1 MGASAVIIFREV
13 LEAALIVALVLG
25 ASRGIPQRG
34 RWVLAGVGLGL
45 TGAAGVALVA
55 SSATATLSGDA
66 QALIN
71 AGILLTAV
79 LMLTWHNV
87 WMAAHAKELKTEL
100 TAVGLAVSSGSRPLT
115 ALLMVTALA
124 VMREGSETVLF
135 MWALATGADSGS
147 GLVLGGVLGA
157 GAGVVAGILL
167 YRGLVRIPLR
177 HFFSV
182 TSLLILFLAAGLAAQ
197 AAGFLNQAGWLP
209 SLGNNLWNTSGWLDQ
224 HSLLGQLLHILVGY
238 TARPTGIQ
246 VVFYTLTL
254 GAIALLML
262 VQRVQR
268 QRSQVRASQP
278 HQSTQH
284 TPPSVHPA

>member
-1 MGASAVIIFREV
+1 MGACAVIIFREV

-34 RWVLAGVGLGL
+34 RWVLAGIGLGL
-45 TGAAGVALVA
+45 TGASGVALIA
-55 SSATATLSGDA
+55 SSATRVLSGDA
-66 QALIN
+66 QALLN
-71 AGILLTAV
+71 AAILLTAV

-87 WMAAHAKELKTEL
+87 WMAAHARDMKAEF
-100 TAVGLAVSSGSRPLT
+100 TAVGQAVSSGARPLT

-124 VMREGSETVLF
+124 VMREGSEAVLF
-135 MWALATGADSGS
+135 LWALATGENSG
-147 GLVLGGVLGA
+147 GALVLGGVLGA
-157 GAGVVAGILL
+157 GAGVVAGTLL

-182 TSLLILFLAAGLAAQ
+182 TSLLILFLAAGLSAQ

-209 SLGNNLWNTSGWLDQ
+209 ALGNNLWNTSGWLDQ

-254 GAIALLML
+254 GLISALML
-262 VQRVQR
+262 YQRLR
-268 QRSQVRASQP
+268 QHRRTAPTAVPRR
-278 HQSTQH
+278 
-284 TPPSVHPA
+284 PSVHPA